1 MALNVGFIGLGIMG
15 QPMAQNVVK
24 GGHALTVYNRS
35 SEKAK
40 PFGDAGATVA
50 PTPKAVAEAS
60 DVIILMLAGP
70 EAIDAVLEGSE
81 GLMSGLQAGQTLV
94 NMSTVS
100 PQYSKQ
106 LAEKLTAKS
115 AVAIDA
121 PVSGS
126 RKPAEEGALV
136 ILAGGPQDKVTELE
150 PLFMCMGKKVV
161 YCGEAGQ
168 GASMKMAVN
177 LLLGIMAAGISEAV
191 NLGQKS
197 GLDTAT
203 MLETMLAGPMGCA
216 LFEFKKPM
224 LIDDSFSAQFP
235 LKHMTKDIRFAL
247 QTADEN
253 GAMAPIGHTVFQL
266 YRQSMGLGLADMDF
280 AAVKKVFERIS
291 DS

>member
-1 MALNVGFIGLGIMG
+1 MALKVGFIGLGIMG
-15 QPMAQNVVK
+15 QPMAQNVIK
-24 GGHALTVYNRS
+24 GGYALTVYNRS
-35 SEKAK
+35 SEKTK
-40 PFGDAGATVA
+40 PLVDAGATVA
-50 PTPKAVAEAS
+50 PTPKAVAGAS

-70 EAIDAVLEGSE
+70 EAIDAVLEGPE
-81 GLMSGLQAGQTLV
+81 GLIAGMQAGHILI

-100 PQYSKQ
+100 PQYAKQ
-106 LAEKLTAKS
+106 LADRLTAKS
-115 AVAIDA
+115 AMAIDA

-136 ILAGGPQDKVTELE
+136 ILAGGPEDKVAQLE
-150 PLFMCMGKKVV
+150 PLLTCMGKKVV
-161 YCGEAGQ
+161 YCGDTGQ

-177 LLLGIMAAGISEAV
+177 LLLGIMTAGLSEAV
-191 NLGQKS
+191 NLGQKC

-224 LIDDSFSAQFP
+224 LIDDSFSTQFP

-266 YRQSMGLGLADMDF
+266 YRQSMGQGLGDMDF

>member
-24 GGHALTVYNRS
+24 GGYNVTVYNRS
-35 SEKAK
+35 NEKTK
-40 PFGDAGATVA
+40 PLSKAGATVA
-50 PTPKAVAEAS
+50 STPKALAEAA

-70 EAIDAVLEGSE
+70 EAIDAVLEGPE
-81 GLMSGLQAGQTLV
+81 GLMAGMKTGQTLV

-106 LAEKLTAKS
+106 LADKLTAKS
-115 AVAIDA
+115 AVAVDA

-136 ILAGGPQDKVTELE
+136 ILAGGPKDKVTKLE

-161 YCGEAGQ
+161 YCGDAGQ
-168 GASMKMAVN
+168 GSSMKMAVN
-177 LLLGIMAAGISEAV
+177 LLLGIMAAGICEAV
-191 NLGQKS
+191 NLGQKC

-224 LIDDSFSAQFP
+224 LIDDSLSAQFP

-266 YRQSMGLGLADMDF
+266 YRQSMGQGLADMDF